1 MQCKHLKISGL
12 IIICILVA
20 QIAYAQGAQKPNP
33 DPPVDSLKK
42 EKNYDNNQMDVFDV
56 LSWLFK
62 HPKWLKRRK
71 DDSPGPF
78 IVVIPYPSY
87 TIATG
92 VEGVAPI
99 NISFYTNPKE
109 RTQLSFFNNNF
120 QYTQFKQII
129 ALSVS
134 NVYFGHDK
142 WELIGDY
149 RFYNFPT
156 YTYGLG
162 SETSLLNEDG
172 ISYNQVRFY
181 QLVMRQVVPNVSV
194 GLGYHYDYHYGITDF
209 NAQNGIVTD
218 FQTYGFHTRSTS
230 SGASINLLFD
240 TRDNSNTPLTGIY
253 FNAQFRANLTAFGS
267 NSNYNSLT
275 VECRKYF
282 RLPTKW
288 YTELALWGYMWLT
301 TNGNP
306 PYLDLPTTAG
316 DMYNNTGR
324 GYALGRFRGKN
335 MLYFESEFR
344 FSILRSGLLGGVVF
358 ANVQSLSEY
367 PSNSFAAFQPGVGIG
382 LRLKLNKKIK
392 TSSAIDYGFGTGGS
406 RGFAFNLNEVY

>member
-1 MQCKHLKISGL
+1 ML
-12 IIICILVA
+12 A
-20 QIAYAQGAQKPNP
+20 QTTCGQGAQKPAIHVP
-33 DPPVDSLKK
+33 ADSIKK
-42 EKNYDNNQMDVFDV
+42 EKNFDNNQMDVTDV
-56 LSWLFK
+56 LKWLFK
-62 HPKWLKRRK
+62 RPNWFKRK
-71 DDSPGPF
+71 KENSPGPF

-120 QYTQFKQII
+120 QYTQYKQII

-134 NVYFGHDK
+134 NVFFGHDK

-162 SETSLLNEDG
+162 SLTSLLNEDG

-181 QLVMRQVVPNVSV
+181 QLIMHQVIPNVSV
-194 GLGYHYDYHYGITDF
+194 GIGYHYDYHYGISDF
-209 NAQNGIVTD
+209 NAEAPNYITTD
-218 FQTYGFHTRSTS
+218 FQRYGFSTRSTS
-230 SGASINLLFD
+230 SGASLNLLYD
-240 TRDNSNTPLTGIY
+240 TRDNTNTPLTGIY
-253 FNAQFRANLTAFGS
+253 FAAQFRVNPTVFGS

-275 VECRKYF
+275 IECRKYF

-288 YTELALWGYMWLT
+288 YTEIALWGYMWLT

-358 ANVQSLSEY
+358 ANVESLSEY
-367 PSNSFAAFQPGVGIG
+367 PSNSFAAFQPGVGFG

-392 TSSAIDYGFGTGGS
+392 TGSAIDYGFGTGGS

>member
-1 MQCKHLKISGL
+1 M
-12 IIICILVA
+12 VA

-181 QLVMRQVVPNVSV
+181 QLVMRQVVPNV
-194 GLGYHYDYHYGITDF
+194 ITTIITALPILMRKMALPPIFKLMDSTP
-209 NAQNGIVTD
+209 AARHRERQSIYCSIPVTI
-218 FQTYGFHTRSTS
+218 QIHR
-230 SGASINLLFD
+230 
-240 TRDNSNTPLTGIY
+240 
-253 FNAQFRANLTAFGS
+253 
-267 NSNYNSLT
+267 
-275 VECRKYF
+275 
-282 RLPTKW
+282 
-288 YTELALWGYMWLT
+288 
-301 TNGNP
+301 
-306 PYLDLPTTAG
+306 
-316 DMYNNTGR
+316 
-324 GYALGRFRGKN
+324 
-335 MLYFESEFR
+335 
-344 FSILRSGLLGGVVF
+344 
-358 ANVQSLSEY
+358 
-367 PSNSFAAFQPGVGIG
+367 
-382 LRLKLNKKIK
+382 
-392 TSSAIDYGFGTGGS
+392 
-406 RGFAFNLNEVY
+406 